1 MLRTRTDP
9 LRTTTTQDRTT
20 TAVLIAALPSGPLA
34 ANCYVLAPA
43 PGGDCVIVDPGQDA
57 AAQVAKVLAEHDLTP
72 AAILLTHGHFDHV
85 WSAAEIGD
93 AHQVPVY
100 LHPDDHGLL
109 TEPAAGVDAGFAAQL
124 QMLLGPGP
132 YPVPTDLRE
141 VDGGDTLSLAG
152 VDLVVEHTPGH
163 TPGSVVYTVT
173 AEDGVPVMFA
183 GDLVFAGSIGRTDF
197 PGGDTEA
204 MNRSLRSAVL
214 ARPDDTRILPG
225 HGPGTTVERER
236 ATNPYLRDIAG

>member
-1 MLRTRTDP
+1 M
-9 LRTTTTQDRTT
+9 
-20 TAVLIAALPSGPLA
+20 LIAALPTGPLA

-43 PGGDCVIVDPGQDA
+43 PGGDCVIVDPGQEA
-57 AAQVAKVLAEHDLTP
+57 TVQVAEVLAEHDLTP

-85 WSAAEIGD
+85 WSAAELAE
-93 AHQVPVY
+93 AHGVPVY
-100 LHPDDHGLL
+100 LHVEDHGLL

-132 YPVPTDLRE
+132 YPVPADLRE
-141 VDGGDTLSLAG
+141 LSGGDTLTLAG
-152 VDLVVEHTPGH
+152 VEFGVEHTPGH

-183 GDLVFAGSIGRTDF
+183 GDLVFSGSIGRTDF
-197 PGGDTEA
+197 PGGSTDA
-204 MNRSLRSAVL
+204 MNRSLASAVL
-214 ARPDDTRILPG
+214 DRPDATRILPG
-225 HGPGTTVERER
+225 HGPATTVERER

>member
-1 MLRTRTDP
+1 M
-9 LRTTTTQDRTT
+9 
-20 TAVLIAALPSGPLA
+20 LIAALPTGPLA

-43 PGGDCVIVDPGQDA
+43 PGGECVIVDPGQDA
-57 AAQVAKVLAEHDLTP
+57 TEQVAKVLAEQDLTP

-85 WSAAEIGD
+85 WSAAELGG
-93 AHQVPVY
+93 AHGVPVY
-100 LHPDDHGLL
+100 LHADDHGLL

-132 YPVPTDLRE
+132 YPVPADLRQ
-141 VDGGDTLSLAG
+141 VTDGDTLPLAG
-152 VDLVVEHTPGH
+152 VKFGVEHTPGH

-173 AEDGVPVMFA
+173 AEDGIPVMFA

-197 PGGDTEA
+197 PGGDTDA
-204 MNRSLRSAVL
+204 MNQSLASAVL
-214 ARPDDTRILPG
+214 NRPDHTRILPG

>member
-1 MLRTRTDP
+1 M
-9 LRTTTTQDRTT
+9 
-20 TAVLIAALPSGPLA
+20 LIAALPSGPLA

-43 PGGDCVIVDPGQDA
+43 PGGDCVIVDPGQEA
-57 AAQVAKVLAEHDLTP
+57 SAQVAKVLAEHDLTP

-85 WSAAEIGD
+85 WSAPELAE
-93 AHQVPVY
+93 AHEVPVY
-100 LHPDDHGLL
+100 LHPADHGLL

-132 YPVPTDLRE
+132 YPVPPDLRE
-141 VDGGDTLSLAG
+141 VAGDQTLALAG
-152 VDLVVEHTPGH
+152 VEFAVEHTPGH

-173 AEDGVPVMFA
+173 AEDGDPVMFA

-197 PGGDTEA
+197 PGGDAAE
-204 MNRSLRSAVL
+204 MNRSLASAVL
-214 ARPDDTRILPG
+214 GRPDATRILPG